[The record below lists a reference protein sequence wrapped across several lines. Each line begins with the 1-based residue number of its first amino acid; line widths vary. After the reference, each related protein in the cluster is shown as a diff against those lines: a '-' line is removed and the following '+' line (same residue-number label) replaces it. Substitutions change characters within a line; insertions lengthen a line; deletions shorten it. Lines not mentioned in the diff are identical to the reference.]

1 MYSKGT
7 RALTFE
13 NVFAEYAQSPFFG
26 EFVQGLFVRVT
37 LGTDFYGCLRYLDCV
52 YICMYMYYV
61 CVYVC
66 MYT

>member
-37 LGTDFYGCLRYLDCV
+37 LGMDINGSQRYLV
-52 YICMYMYYV
+52 
-61 CVYVC
+61 
-66 MYT
+66 